1 MGTHPSGMLF
11 KFSANTVAGQWRIL
25 TALPNT
31 RWRKVIVD
39 ERSIVKRSRAM
50 IQRIDSIYA
59 SKKNGTRNVSRKI
72 SHVFGC
78 RSVRRPVRCQNSR
91 RGCAKHDSGFN
102 LKSLPVLFVRPE
114 PPLLQGIANH
124 LLLLRIRA
132 QKVDVPHLA

>member
-39 ERSIVKRSRAM
+39 ERSTVKHSRVI
-50 IQRIDSIYA
+50 IQREAGSMHQ
-59 SKKNGTRNVSRKI
+59 KNGTRNVSRKI

-102 LKSLPVLFVRPE
+102 LKSLPVPLVRPE
-114 PPLLQGIANH
+114 LPL
-124 LLLLRIRA
+124 
-132 QKVDVPHLA
+132 V